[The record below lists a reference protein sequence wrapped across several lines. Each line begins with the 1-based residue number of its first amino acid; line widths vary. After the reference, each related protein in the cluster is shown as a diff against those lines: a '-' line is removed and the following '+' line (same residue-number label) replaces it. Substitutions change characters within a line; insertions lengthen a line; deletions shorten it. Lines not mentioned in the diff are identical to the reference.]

1 MNGLRDSGV
10 NYLVSRLGGI
20 EPKLPERDRAPR
32 HMKRIVFLNRFFFPD
47 HSATSQILGD
57 LAFHLASRGNDI
69 RVITSQQHYDNP
81 RARLPETDT
90 VRGVTI
96 HRLPTTQFGRSA
108 LLGRGIDCLSFYAS
122 TWRSVLALTNQDD
135 IIVVKTDPPLLCV
148 AAMHAAGR
156 RGVRLVNWLQDLYP
170 EAAVE
175 LGVPL
180 LRGPLGQVLFHLRD
194 VALRAAKAN
203 VVISQR
209 MAENIRSRGIASD
222 RIHVI
227 ENWCDDEEI
236 RPIPHI
242 DNPLRREWGLED
254 KFVVGYSG
262 NLGRAHE
269 FDTVLAAAERLAH
282 DSRAVFLFIGG
293 GHKFDE
299 LARRVKERGLDR
311 LFRFIPYQDRALLRY
326 SLGVPDVHWIS
337 LKPEL
342 EGIALPSKFY
352 GIAAAGRPVIAIT
365 AKDGEFARLIRQHD
379 CGFVIEPGHAD
390 ALAGTLTRLS
400 SDTKCLAAMGLRA
413 REMLEAHFARQHAFE
428 RWRSL
433 LADIG

>member
-1 MNGLRDSGV
+1 MSCCYSPDLNQNDRREI
-10 NYLVSRLGGI
+10 RL
-20 EPKLPERDRAPR
+20 PR
-32 HMKRIVFLNRFFFPD
+32 QSQRIVFVNRFFFPD

-57 LAFHLASRGNDI
+57 LAFHLAKCGNDV
-69 RVITSQQHYDNP
+69 RVITSQQHYDDP
-81 RARLPETDT
+81 QARLPETDT
-90 VRGVTI
+90 VHGVTI
-96 HRLPTTQFGRSA
+96 YRLPSTRFGRSA
-108 LLGRGIDCLSFYAS
+108 LLGRGFDCLSFYAS
-122 TWRSVLALTNQDD
+122 MWRSVLALTNQGD
-135 IIVVKTDPPLLCV
+135 ILVVKTDPPLLCV

-180 LRGPLGQVLFHLRD
+180 LSGPLGHVLIHLRD
-194 VALRAAKAN
+194 VALKAAAAN

-209 MAENIRSRGIASD
+209 MAESVRARGIASD
-222 RIHVI
+222 RVHVI
-227 ENWCDDEEI
+227 ENWCDDEQI
-236 RPIPHI
+236 RPVAAV
-242 DNPLRREWGLED
+242 DNPLRREWALED

-269 FDTVLAAAERLAH
+269 FDTILAAAERLAQ
-282 DSRAVFLFIGG
+282 DSRVVFLLIGG

-299 LARRVKERGLDR
+299 LARRVKERGFGR
-311 LFRFIPYQDRALLRY
+311 LFRFIPYQDRELLKY

-342 EGIALPSKFY
+342 EGMVLPSKFY

-365 AKDGEFARLIRQHD
+365 AKDGEFARLVRRHD

-390 ALAGTLTRLS
+390 ALAATLTRLS
-400 SDTKCLAAMGLRA
+400 RNPECLGAMGLRA
-413 REMLEAHFARQHAFE
+413 REMLEAHFARAQAFE

-433 LADIG
+433 LADI